1 MKIGYARVS
10 TKEQNLALQVK
21 ALKSAGCTIIHKE
34 IASGAKTDR
43 PILNRILEDLRPK
56 DTLVIWKLDRL
67 GRSLSHLVTL
77 VNELLNQKVSI
88 ISLNDPID
96 TTTAQGK
103 FAFNIF
109 ASLAEFERD
118 LIKMRTKAG
127 LDAALTKGRRGGRPK
142 GLTKKALEK
151 ACAAET
157 LYKEQKL
164 STRKLAAHLGISR
177 ATLYSYLKYRNVPIG
192 KENYVSTN

>member
-10 TKEQNLALQVK
+10 TKEQNLEMQIN
-21 ALKSAGCTIIHKE
+21 ALKKEGCSIIHKE
-34 IASGAKTDR
+34 IASGANSDR
-43 PILNRILEDLRPK
+43 PVLNKVLDDLRPE

-67 GRSLSHLVTL
+67 GRSLSHLVAL
-77 VNELLNQKVSI
+77 VNKLLNEKISI

-127 LDAALTKGRRGGRPK
+127 LEAALARGRRGGRPK
-142 GLTKKALEK
+142 GLTKNAIEK
-151 ACAAET
+151 AYAAET
-157 LYKEQKL
+157 LYKEKKF

-177 ATLYSYLKYRNVPIG
+177 ATLYSYLKYRNIPIG
-192 KENYVSTN
+192 KEINASAS